1 METMMTRA
9 LLSAFLALAAL
20 AAVAGHGGAQDYPA
34 RPVKFL
40 VPYPPGGGNDILAR
54 ALSEKLSER
63 TGQRFFV
70 ENVGGAGGNVGTG
83 MAARAEPDG
92 YTILMA
98 NNAFVI
104 NPSLYKSLPFDV
116 RRDFAPSAMVSSI
129 PMLVVVHPSVQ
140 ARSIQELAELA
151 RRDPNGMTYATPGAG
166 TPQHLATE
174 LFASKLGLKLRH
186 VPYRGTGP
194 AVQDTLAGHVK
205 LMFAT
210 AASVEQHVATGALR
224 VLGVTTAARSSSFP
238 DVPTVAEAGVADYD
252 ASLWYGILVPAK
264 TPAAVNERLSAQIMA
279 IAREPEFQARLKA
292 LGFETNVLD
301 QAAFARVIASDHARW
316 EAVVRGIG
324 LTAD

>member
-1 METMMTRA
+1 MDRRRFLYGAA
-9 LLSAFLALAAL
+9 LLGAAGAALPALA
-20 AAVAGHGGAQDYPA
+20 QTYPV

-54 ALSEKLSER
+54 ALAEKLSER
-63 TGQRFFV
+63 TGQRFYV

-83 MAARAEPDG
+83 MAARSEPDG

-98 NNAFVI
+98 NNSLVI
-104 NPSLYKSLPFDV
+104 NPYLYKQLPFDV

-129 PMLVVVHPSVQ
+129 PMLVVVHPSVE
-140 ARSIQELAELA
+140 AKSVGELAELA
-151 RRDPNGMTYATPGAG
+151 RRDPGGITYGTPGAG

-210 AASVEQHVATGALR
+210 AASVEQHVASGALR
-224 VLGVTTAARSSSFP
+224 VLGVTTANRSPSFP
-238 DVPTVAEAGVADYD
+238 AVPSLTEAGVPDYD
-252 ASLWYGILVPAK
+252 VSLWYGILVPAR
-264 TPAAVNERLSAQIMA
+264 TPRDMNERLSAEIMA
-279 IAREPEFQARLKA
+279 VASHPEMQARLKT
-292 LGFETNVLD
+292 LGFETNLLD
-301 QAAFARVIASDHARW
+301 QAAFARVLETDMARW
-316 EAVVRGIG
+316 EGVVRSIG
-324 LTAD
+324 LTAE